1 MFIPIIVP
9 TAFKVFVKINIFI
22 SNYVPVRRNNISK
35 FLKMILINE
44 KKIILIIKYINNK
57 FEQKLFSK
65 LKKDKKVSG
74 F

>member
-22 SNYVPVRRNNISK
+22 SNYVPVQRNNISK

-44 KKIILIIKYINNK
+44 KKNYFNYKIYKQQIRTKII
-57 FEQKLFSK
+57 F
-65 LKKDKKVSG
+65 
-74 F
+74 